1 MKIMRRNSREVK
13 IGNIAIGGS
22 QPIAVQSMCS
32 TRTDDVPSTIAQ
44 INRMIKAGAEIIR
57 VAVPDE
63 KAANAITEIKANC
76 PVPLVA
82 DIHFSY
88 RLALIAAD
96 AGADKLRLN
105 PGNIGD
111 QSKIRKVVE
120 KAKEKGL
127 PIRIGVNQGSVE
139 RDLVDKYV
147 GPRPQAMVES
157 ALRHVDILEKLDFH
171 DIVLSLKASTAWDT
185 IEAYRLIADKCDY
198 PLHLG
203 VTEAG
208 PVFRGAIKSSVA
220 LGVLLAEGIGDTLR
234 VSLTGDVEDEIKA
247 AWEILRS
254 LDIRRHGPDLVSC
267 PTCGR
272 TEIDLVSLVAKVE
285 KALEGIGAPIK
296 VAVMGCVVN
305 GPGEAADADIGVIGG
320 RGHFLITCKGEK
332 VRKVPEAEIEQAVL
346 EEIGRYKK

>member
-1 MKIMRRNSREVK
+1 MKINRRLCREVK
-13 IGNIAIGGS
+13 IGKIAIGGCR
-22 QPIAVQSMCS
+22 PIAVQSMCS
-32 TRTDDVPSTIAQ
+32 TRTDDVAATLAQ
-44 INRMIKAGAEIIR
+44 IQRMIKAGAEIIR
-57 VAVPDE
+57 LAVPDD
-63 KAANAITEIKANC
+63 KAAKALTEIKAAC
-76 PVPLVA
+76 SVPLVA

-88 RLALIAAD
+88 RLALAAAA

-111 QSKIRKVVE
+111 EGKIRQVVE
-120 KAKEKGL
+120 KAKKKGI

-147 GPRPQAMVES
+147 GPRPEAMVES
-157 ALRHVDILEKLDFH
+157 AMRHVSLLEKLEFY
-171 DIVLSLKASTAWDT
+171 DIVLSLKASTSWDT

-208 PVFRGAIKSSVA
+208 PAFRGSIKSAVA
-220 LGVLLAEGIGDTLR
+220 MGVLLAEGIGDTLR
-234 VSLTGDVEDEIKA
+234 VSLTADVEDEIKA
-247 AWEILRS
+247 AWEILRA
-254 LDIRRHGPDLVSC
+254 LDIRHRGPDLVSC

-272 TEIDLVSLVAKVE
+272 TEVDLVSLVAKVE
-285 KALEGIGAPIK
+285 KALEGIAKPIK

-320 RGHFLITCKGEK
+320 QGHFLITRKGEK
-332 VRKVPEAEIEQAVL
+332 VRKVPEAEIEQAVM
-346 EEIGRYKK
+346 EEIARYK